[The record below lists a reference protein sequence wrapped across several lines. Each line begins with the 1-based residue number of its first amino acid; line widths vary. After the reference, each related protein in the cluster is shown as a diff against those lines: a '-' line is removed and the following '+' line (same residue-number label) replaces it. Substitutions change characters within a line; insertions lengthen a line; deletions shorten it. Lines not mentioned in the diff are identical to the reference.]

1 MLNNCLAANLI
12 ATREQFINYL
22 EQVKSVTT
30 SVQLAD
36 NSLAALIHN
45 IKQAE
50 LIVPVVGGFSAGK
63 STLINSFLGCDLLP
77 TAITPETAL
86 ATELRYST
94 IDYIEAVSAD
104 DSVTRYEISQL
115 PEIKDNAQSFKF
127 IRLFL
132 NNQSLAEIQPLVLVD
147 MPGFDAPI
155 ANHRNAILEY
165 LNRGTYFVFLTSV
178 EDGTI
183 TRTMHQEIKNLRL
196 FGKGGAFC
204 LSKTNLRSPFDVK
217 QVQQAIQNELKGQ
230 YCINQEVVLL
240 DDNGGANLKQIL
252 TAIQPESLFKS
263 LFIEALRDNYFNNEE
278 SLRLIISTL
287 KASREEG
294 DEVIKVLQ
302 QGIKKLQAQ
311 KDKAIADVEAH
322 YSSNSIDSIANSV
335 TQAIRNQKDYFIS
348 LALND
353 PSEFQRLLS
362 ETVQSNLL
370 AEVKTRIQDI
380 SSEVIS
386 GFRLELQN
394 NFTSTFQSFQFD
406 DGFIDRIAKSSEKLL
421 LSVQSGLKKLTE
433 KAKEIKDDDTY
444 KRTYRAIAGVIGIT
458 TEIVAP
464 VVEVSL
470 LFLPE
475 IIDFFTERSKEER
488 LRRQQEEQRR
498 VIEQKLMIEIIPK
511 IAGKIRQELPLLFKQ
526 NAEQII
532 QLVAEQFETQLAQK
546 HEEVARTMAEKES
559 KKEEITQ
566 RIQQLES
573 VKQNLSV
580 LAKSVIFD

>member
-94 IDYIEAVSAD
+94 TDYIEAVSAD